1 MSIEVAESRQ
11 PLAATGRMARVVR
24 WWADASPRVRLCA
37 GIVLLYLLVAL
48 FGAALA
54 PYSATEF
61 NMLAV
66 LQPPS
71 LDHPFGTD
79 GFGRDVLSRVLVGA
93 RSILTLA
100 ALATVLGVGSGC
112 ALGLASGYFGGLID
126 EVLMRLVDVLLAL
139 PGLLLALLILTSLGP
154 SDLNLVASIAIVF
167 IPKSARVARGAVLPL
182 RNLGFVE
189 AARLRG
195 AGWPVIVFRELL
207 PNLRGEVGVEFCLR
221 FAYALLLISSLGFLG
236 FGVQPPHPDWGL
248 MISESR
254 NFITVAPWAV
264 LFPALAIGTI
274 VVAVNVLADG
284 LSTRSAGGIAR
295 YL

>member
-1 MSIEVAESRQ
+1 MSIQMTGADHASAPPGR
-11 PLAATGRMARVVR
+11 LARAAR
-24 WWADASPRVRLCA
+24 WWSASSIAVRLCVV
-37 GIVLLYLLVAL
+37 IVAFYLVTAL
-48 FGAALA
+48 FGGALA

-71 LDHPFGTD
+71 PDHLFGTD
-79 GFGRDVLSRVLVGA
+79 GYGRDVFSRVLVGA

-100 ALATVLGVGSGC
+100 AFATLVGVGFGC
-112 ALGLASGYFGGLID
+112 ALGLVSGYFGGLID
-126 EVLMRLVDVLLAL
+126 EALMRIVDVLLAL
-139 PGLLLALLILTSLGP
+139 PGLLLALLILTFLGSSP
-154 SDLNLVASIAIVF
+154 VNLVVSIAIVF
-167 IPKSARVARGAVLPL
+167 IPKSARVARGAVMPL
-182 RNLGFVE
+182 RQLGFVE

-195 AGWPVIVFRELL
+195 SRWHVIVFRELL
-207 PNLRGEVGVEFCLR
+207 PNVGSELAVEFCLR

-248 MISESR
+248 MINESR

-264 LFPALAIGTI
+264 LFPALAIGII
-274 VVAVNVLADG
+274 VVAVNVLADNM
-284 LSTRSAGGIAR
+284 STRATGGMTR